1 MEPNQV
7 IFTKGFNHGYLLAR
21 YEPGLLAS
29 VVKNVSPTGDYLEG
43 FFSGKEEY
51 EIEQTRDPL
60 VELSRLRDHAK
71 ERDHDLGRG

>member
-1 MEPNQV
+1 M

-29 VVKNVSPTGDYLEG
+29 VVKNVSPGGDYLEG

-51 EIEQTRDPL
+51 ELEQTKTRLD
-60 VELSRLRDHAK
+60 ELSRLRDNAK
-71 ERDHDLGRG
+71 DRGQDLDRE